1 MNICNKKANKTAPE
15 KEDVTCNL
23 DSPEHSR
30 VNGWSWPPHP
40 FQIIAWLVYI
50 FFAVVTFGIL
60 IPLVPHHWLP
70 AGYVCTGVMF
80 FCHVCV
86 HLTAVTVD
94 PADPNVRAKK
104 YQKSMAIFD
113 RSRHAHVI
121 ENLHCYICDV
131 SVLFL
136 YSLVSAILGII
147 LVVVIALYVFVQYFV
162 DPSQMRSSV
171 HFEVPN
177 STDVW
182 YVFLPVA
189 PIETTAP
196 VILTLAAV
204 IVVLGFISIGLLG
217 YLLCFHIYLMWNR
230 LSTYDYIL
238 HQRHRQSCKKPD
250 EQETNESAPPKMEPI
265 EDVVNSGY
273 TNPEIQV
280 EGSSTTAASG
290 KEVPNYCRN
299 GALKASHGG
308 SKPEQDPEPSVSPQ
322 QQTRPK
328 RAAQRKKKR
337 KVQKAPAEASLGGS
351 TDNTKQLSAIF
362 PVRPEPSS
370 AAPQNLML
378 PIPAFQQ
385 RASLPPLAPRGAS
398 PVQAAGPPA
407 EYHSDS
413 AESMDEIPVAQ
424 TRLGSAAMAD
434 YSSQVF
440 HGSKSSLGNSRQ
452 SLIPKT
458 PDGRE
463 GIRLPS
469 PQPKV
474 IKSKSS
480 RTASVD
486 QKFELVPKAPSVFVS
501 RSSGELRIPQ
511 LNLRPEAGEG
521 TSGHAKQ
528 KRTSKRPPE
537 GAGISLNATKPMH
550 MGTSTTLA

>member
-1 MNICNKKANKTAPE
+1 MPKGIGTRLLYKSVTLYLWSGVVKKYPEEGDCVSADFLLALVMVRNFMDSKKANKTAPE

-131 SVLFL
+131 SVSAKSKHCSACNKCVSNFDHHCKWLNNCVGSRNYQLFL

-217 YLLCFHIYLMWNR
+217 YLLCFHIYLSM
-230 LSTYDYIL
+230 YHFL
-238 HQRHRQSCKKPD
+238 HP
-250 EQETNESAPPKMEPI
+250 
-265 EDVVNSGY
+265 
-273 TNPEIQV
+273 
-280 EGSSTTAASG
+280 
-290 KEVPNYCRN
+290 
-299 GALKASHGG
+299 ALY
-308 SKPEQDPEPSVSPQ
+308 
-322 QQTRPK
+322 
-328 RAAQRKKKR
+328 
-337 KVQKAPAEASLGGS
+337 L
-351 TDNTKQLSAIF
+351 NF
-362 PVRPEPSS
+362 F
-370 AAPQNLML
+370 
-378 PIPAFQQ
+378 IPFA
-385 RASLPPLAPRGAS
+385 R
-398 PVQAAGPPA
+398 
-407 EYHSDS
+407 
-413 AESMDEIPVAQ
+413 M
-424 TRLGSAAMAD
+424 
-434 YSSQVF
+434 
-440 HGSKSSLGNSRQ
+440 SSL
-452 SLIPKT
+452 
-458 PDGRE
+458 
-463 GIRLPS
+463 
-469 PQPKV
+469 
-474 IKSKSS
+474 
-480 RTASVD
+480 
-486 QKFELVPKAPSVFVS
+486 F
-501 RSSGELRIPQ
+501 
-511 LNLRPEAGEG
+511 
-521 TSGHAKQ
+521 
-528 KRTSKRPPE
+528 
-537 GAGISLNATKPMH
+537 
-550 MGTSTTLA
+550 

>member
-1 MNICNKKANKTAPE
+1 LSLCCKKANKTAPE

-131 SVLFL
+131 SVSAKSKHCSACNKCVSNFDHHCKWLNNCVGSRNYQLFL

-171 HFEVPN
+171 HFEDTVPN

-217 YLLCFHIYLMWNR
+217 YLLCFHIYLMWE
-230 LSTYDYIL
+230 LIL
-238 HQRHRQSCKKPD
+238 NYCYVTINWGHNKQNHGILCVSGGGEGEYNLKP
-250 EQETNESAPPKMEPI
+250 EPEFKYFFFFFFFFKENNIFLGGGSLTHTHTHTSVVTPALIYSSAASRFVHFLVFTFLPAPPKPL
-265 EDVVNSGY
+265 NKK
-273 TNPEIQV
+273 EIC
-280 EGSSTTAASG
+280 T
-290 KEVPNYCRN
+290 
-299 GALKASHGG
+299 
-308 SKPEQDPEPSVSPQ
+308 
-322 QQTRPK
+322 
-328 RAAQRKKKR
+328 
-337 KVQKAPAEASLGGS
+337 
-351 TDNTKQLSAIF
+351 
-362 PVRPEPSS
+362 EPSS

-434 YSSQVF
+434 YSSQV
-440 HGSKSSLGNSRQ
+440 
-452 SLIPKT
+452 
-458 PDGRE
+458 
-463 GIRLPS
+463 
-469 PQPKV
+469 
-474 IKSKSS
+474 
-480 RTASVD
+480 
-486 QKFELVPKAPSVFVS
+486 PKAPSVFVS

-511 LNLRPEAGEG
+511 LN
-521 TSGHAKQ
+521 
-528 KRTSKRPPE
+528 
-537 GAGISLNATKPMH
+537 
-550 MGTSTTLA
+550 